1 MSTNKILDT
10 FTDEHVFSDRTK
22 KLLSIFFLV
31 VAFTLSLHG
40 YSGKQFLIFPKTI
53 WIKPNMLGGI
63 VALAMLLP
71 LYARGILIWR
81 KTLYKLIVFVLLVCV
96 FASIANI
103 ALNGKSTI
111 ASQLVVAAIALSW
124 LGMRS
129 VAGLAWV
136 LVFVAAAYNLVTVS
150 QAMGFAGLIF
160 VISAFLGLVFHA
172 DIAPDRL
179 IREMLDEYSAKSSG
193 FRNIVS
199 DDVNSAG
206 DFINKKMSGNSDTK

>member
-31 VAFTLSLHG
+31 VAFTLSLYG

-63 VALAMLLP
+63 VAIAMLLP

-103 ALNGKSTI
+103 AIDGKSTI
-111 ASQLVVAAIALSW
+111 SSQLVVAAIALSW

-179 IREMLDEYSAKSSG
+179 IREMLDEYSAKSSE
-193 FRNIVS
+193 FRNMVS

>member
-1 MSTNKILDT
+1 M
-10 FTDEHVFSDRTK
+10 
-22 KLLSIFFLV
+22 
-31 VAFTLSLHG
+31 
-40 YSGKQFLIFPKTI
+40 
-53 WIKPNMLGGI
+53 
-63 VALAMLLP
+63 
-71 LYARGILIWR
+71 
-81 KTLYKLIVFVLLVCV
+81 LVCV

-103 ALNGKSTI
+103 ALDGKSTI

-193 FRNIVS
+193 FRNMVS
-199 DDVNSAG
+199 DDINSAG